1 MVRCSS
7 VYRVWFGYAL
17 TGSAAWYATIPHV
30 VMYAAGIYGL
40 ITRRRWG
47 WVLISPEV
55 L

>member
-1 MVRCSS
+1 MVRYSS